1 MAKQNRTTLKGYFE
15 TGDIPNQNQYA
26 DLIDSNLNLS
36 ENNTGNIQLTGE
48 ITASGNISASGNIEV
63 SGLNSSGD
71 ISCGGN
77 SSCNGSF
84 SCDGNISSSADV
96 ISNNITATNITASGN
111 ISSSGTITA
120 EHFVSSD
127 DAVITDQ
134 LSVGGDIVMSKNGA
148 LQQNITFTQNPD
160 SIYYDGSNIVIN
172 ANDGDQFSVG
182 NSLVTVQTALRVTG
196 HITASANI
204 SASGGG
210 FFGGDVQLDNNQALI
225 GKKLN
230 NVTMNLAKV
239 NSSGLIFLGDSLTNT
254 TYVEGQDIIIGKSS
268 ATSLTTVLNDFKV
281 NGHISGSGNLK
292 INGSQVDFTNL
303 PTSDPSVAGRLWNDS
318 GTLKI
323 SAG

>member
-1 MAKQNRTTLKGYFE
+1 MAKQNRTTLKGYFQ

-36 ENNTGNIQLTGE
+36 ETSQQELAGGLNITGNITS
-48 ITASGNISASGNIEV
+48 SGTLKS
-63 SGLNSSGD
+63 SGLSSSGD

-84 SCDGNISSSADV
+84 SCDGNISSSA
-96 ISNNITATNITASGN
+96 N

-134 LSVGGDIVMSKNGA
+134 LSVGGDIVMSKNGTV
-148 LQQNITFTQNPD
+148 QQNITFTQNPD
-160 SIYYDGSNIVIN
+160 TIYYDGNNIVIN
-172 ANDGDQFSVG
+172 ANDGDQLSVG
-182 NSLVTVQTALRVTG
+182 SSLVTCQTALRVTG

-281 NGHISGSGNLK
+281 NGHITGSGNLK